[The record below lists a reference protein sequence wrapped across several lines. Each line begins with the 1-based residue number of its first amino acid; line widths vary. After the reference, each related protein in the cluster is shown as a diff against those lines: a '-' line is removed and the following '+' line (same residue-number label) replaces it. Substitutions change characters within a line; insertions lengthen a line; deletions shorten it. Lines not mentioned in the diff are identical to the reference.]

1 MRAILFGFILM
12 LCASCGDSRGSG
24 GIQFGDGSA
33 TFDTATAAKRKAE
46 RTITAALSDEL
57 GVTWRIST
65 LIAEEPQ
72 WEAANERWRWDRST
86 TTVTLA
92 GSGPLAMT
100 EAEIRQS
107 VGDYLTKYQR
117 PGAPAPSV
125 TVHVERLATV
135 STTVGDQ
142 PTAMAPPSD
151 GWRYTIKTGDTLAQI
166 SSAFYG
172 SPEHWR
178 RILDANPGLRL
189 EHLGV
194 GTLITIPPAPE
205 PSPEQGTQVIPADP
219 R

>member
-12 LCASCGDSRGSG
+12 LCASCSDSRGSG
-24 GIQFGDGSA
+24 GVQFGDGGA
-33 TFDTATAAKRKAE
+33 TFDTATAAKHKAE
-46 RTITAALSDEL
+46 RTITAALADEL

-65 LIAEEPQ
+65 IISEEPQ
-72 WEAANERWRWDRST
+72 WEATNERWRWDRST
-86 TTVTLA
+86 ATVTLA
-92 GSGPLAMT
+92 GSGSLAMT

-107 VGDYLTKYQR
+107 VGDYLAKHQQ

-135 STTVGDQ
+135 GDQ
-142 PTAMAPPSD
+142 PTAVAPPTD

-178 RILDANPGLRL
+178 RILDANAGLRL
-189 EHLGV
+189 DHLAV